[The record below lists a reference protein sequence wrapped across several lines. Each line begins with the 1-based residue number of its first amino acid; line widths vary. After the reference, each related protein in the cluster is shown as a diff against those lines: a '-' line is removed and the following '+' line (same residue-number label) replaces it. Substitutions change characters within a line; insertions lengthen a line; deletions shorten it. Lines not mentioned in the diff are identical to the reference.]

1 MNILI
6 DAQLPPGLKSL
17 LTAAGHE
24 ARHVAEVGLRDATD
38 HEIWSYAIREN
49 VAIMTKDED
58 FALRRVRE
66 SEGPT
71 IIWLRIG
78 NCSRAAL
85 IRWLLPLLGSIEELV
100 KAGENLI
107 EVR

>member
-1 MNILI
+1 ML
-6 DAQLPPGLKSL
+6 A
-17 LTAAGHE
+17 AAGHE
-24 ARHVAEVGLRDATD
+24 ARHVVEVGLRDATD
-38 HEIWSYAIREN
+38 REIWDYALREN
-49 VAIMTKDED
+49 RVVLRKDED

-78 NCSRAAL
+78 NCSRTAL
-85 IRWLLPLLGSIEELV
+85 ARWLLPLLGSIEALV
-100 KAGENLI
+100 GAGENLI

>member
-24 ARHVAEVGLRDATD
+24 ARYVAEIALRDATD
-38 HEIWSYAIREN
+38 HEIRDYAVREHM
-49 VAIMTKDED
+49 VVMTKDED

-78 NCSRAAL
+78 NCSRAAPA
-85 IRWLLPLLGSIEELV
+85 RWLLPLLGSIEGLV
-100 KAGENLI
+100 EAGETLV